1 MSASSVPLN
10 WKPSDFDLPNATPIG
25 AGALS
30 YVLRA
35 THTATKATVAVK
47 ILSKIQLLQQGK
59 VQAVMTEKEC
69 LYTLGPHPFIAR
81 LLGTAQS
88 EDELYFVMEH
98 LPHGDLLQHIRTV
111 HADRVAKSVPPPQ
124 QQVVEGEEV
133 SAAAA
138 PAATT
143 ATSSTSSGPVCL
155 DFNDIQLILAQLVVS
170 LSHAIRKGFV
180 LRDLKPENICF
191 DSEYRC
197 CLIDFDTAAKD
208 APPPHTN
215 YGKPIRGGG
224 GNAAAATSSSPPVG
238 QDKKRRKTVSE
249 IQGMRS
255 IASQFC
261 GTAQYVSPEMVGEC
275 AWSFSSDLWALGI
288 IAYQCLYGVY
298 PFKGS
303 NSFSVMKRLVHG
315 IRPEKHFAVEVNL
328 EEADNGP
335 RNNSS
340 EDVTPPEVVANNGLP
355 KFRRVTSFISSLL
368 RVDPTLRLGVNPLT
382 LAFDESQLRN
392 HALFDGFNWA
402 LIDDEV
408 AQYKFPGAE
417 ALLKE
422 SVAVSASSASGTA
435 SDEIA
440 NKKGRIAAALHRLPS
455 HSEAYASY
463 VCTAS
468 NNDSN
473 PFDAWAHRYDD
484 NHQEDDH
491 KEANASANV
500 GDTPTTKPVV
510 DPTSSDDEYYSTNR
524 ARAAKTTG
532 GEEPSSSSSGEDD
545 DVEDD
550 VGVQQI
556 GHADTDFQ
564 EEEEQ

>member
-1 MSASSVPLN
+1 VLSDPQTPKMSACSSPPSTAGHWN
-10 WKPSDFDLPNATPIG
+10 CKPSDFDLPNAVPIG

-35 THTATKATVAVK
+35 THIATNATVAVK

-59 VQAVMTEKEC
+59 VQAVMTEKDC
-69 LYTLGPHPFIAR
+69 LYTLGPHPFVAR

-88 EDELYFVMEH
+88 DDELYFVMEH

-111 HADRVAKSVPPPQ
+111 HADRMAQAAAVVVAK
-124 QQVVEGEEV
+124 EGETQ
-133 SAAAA
+133 
-138 PAATT
+138 ATT
-143 ATSSTSSGPVCL
+143 PARPVSRGPLCL

-180 LRDLKPENICF
+180 LRDLKPENVCF

-215 YGKPIRGGG
+215 YGKPIRGSGG
-224 GNAAAATSSSPPVG
+224 TAAVASSSSSPPVG

-315 IRPEKHFAVEVNL
+315 VRPEKHFAVEVNL
-328 EEADNGP
+328 EDDDSDGLTDGSADA
-335 RNNSS
+335 NNSR
-340 EDVTPPEVVANNGLP
+340 
-355 KFRRVTSFISSLL
+355 FRRVASFISGLL

-382 LAFDESQLRN
+382 LGFDESQLRN
-392 HALFDGFNWA
+392 HSLFHGFDWA
-402 LIDDEV
+402 LLDDEV
-408 AQYKFPGAE
+408 ALYKFPGADF
-417 ALLKE
+417 LLKE
-422 SVAVSASSASGTA
+422 AGAATA
-435 SDEIA
+435 GDTTRAKE
-440 NKKGRIAAALHRLPS
+440 KGRIASALHRLPS
-455 HSEAYASY
+455 HSEEYASY
-463 VCTAS
+463 VCKAS

-473 PFDAWAHRYDD
+473 PFDTWAHRYDD
-484 NHQEDDH
+484 D
-491 KEANASANV
+491 S
-500 GDTPTTKPVV
+500 TTTEGGPSPSSSLPVNDV
-510 DPTSSDDEYYSTNR
+510 KGPLAAAVVVEPTSSDDEYYSTDR
-524 ARAAKTTG
+524 ARAKKETG
-532 GEEPSSSSSGEDD
+532 SPSASSSSGEDD

-556 GHADTDFQ
+556 GHADSDFQ
-564 EEEEQ
+564 E

>member
-1 MSASSVPLN
+1 MVPRILRLVDFVLFLSFFEIATHERPQQNAKFIISVTMSAASSAAHWNCTPA
-10 WKPSDFDLPNATPIG
+10 DFDLPNAVPIG

-35 THTATKATVAVK
+35 THRASNATVAVK
-47 ILSKIQLLQQGK
+47 ILSKIQLLQQSK

-69 LYTLGPHPFIAR
+69 LYALGPHPFIAR

-88 EDELYFVMEH
+88 DDELYFVMEH

-111 HADRVAKSVPPPQ
+111 HAERKTER
-124 QQVVEGEEV
+124 EGGLA
-133 SAAAA
+133 SARGQ
-138 PAATT
+138 P
-143 ATSSTSSGPVCL
+143 PVCL
-155 DFNDIQLILAQLVVS
+155 DFNDIQLILAQVVLS

-191 DSEYRC
+191 DTQYRC

-215 YGKPIRGGG
+215 FGKPIRG
-224 GNAAAATSSSPPVG
+224 NVAAAAAAAGGDSLP
-238 QDKKRRKTVSE
+238 DKKRRKTVSE

-255 IASQFC
+255 LTSQFC

-315 IRPEKHFAVEVNL
+315 LRPEKHFATEITF
-328 EEADNGP
+328 EADDGSSLASDS
-335 RNNSS
+335 NSS
-340 EDVTPPEVVANNGLP
+340 SSGVS
-355 KFRRVTSFISSLL
+355 KFRRVVSFISGLL

-382 LAFDESQLRN
+382 LAFDEQQLKQ
-392 HALFDGFNWA
+392 HPLFDGFDWA
-402 LIDDEV
+402 MLEDEV
-408 AQYKFPGAE
+408 QQYKFPGAD
-417 ALLKE
+417 ALLKG
-422 SVAVSASSASGTA
+422 AAAAATTDA
-435 SDEIA
+435 TPATI
-440 NKKGRIAAALHRLPS
+440 GRIGAALHRRPA
-455 HSEAYASY
+455 HSEEYASY
-463 VCTAS
+463 VCKAS

-473 PFDAWAHRYDD
+473 PFDTWAHRID
-484 NHQEDDH
+484 
-491 KEANASANV
+491 EANNAEAQSSSQIKGNDAKLV
-500 GDTPTTKPVV
+500 E
-510 DPTSSDDEYYSTNR
+510 PTSSDDEYYATDR
-524 ARAAKTTG
+524 ARAATQSTSAEDG
-532 GEEPSSSSSGEDD
+532 STSSGEDD

-550 VGVQQI
+550 VGVQNI

-564 EEEEQ
+564 E